1 MGRAVPGGP
10 TCAKLRDVT
19 FDELS
24 PPDDV
29 ARDSSARIRRYRA
42 NIQAELD
49 RAAVYE
55 AMAEAERHPA
65 LARSFRRLAEAE
77 KAHADFWREQLTN
90 SGFKAAPQKPTVR
103 ARLLARLAARFG
115 SGLVLPAAASLE
127 MAEQETYEH
136 QPEADGTKIASDE
149 REHARV
155 LDAAVEAS
163 TPRFTASVLA
173 RILGRRRAVSGNA
186 LRAAVLGANDGLVSN
201 LSLVMGVAGAGL
213 SSRTVLI
220 TGVAGLLAGAFSMAM
235 GEWVSVQSSR
245 ELHQH
250 QLDRE
255 AEEIATDPEHERAE
269 LITLYQ
275 RRGLTVDEARRL
287 ASRVMNSEHS
297 ALEAMA
303 REELGFDP
311 QELGGSA
318 WVAAGASFTLF
329 VLGAV
334 VPVIPFALT
343 GGDTAVAA
351 SLVASGVALLGIG
364 AAITLLTGRG
374 AWRSALRQLA
384 IGFGAAAV
392 TYGVGDLIGAAV

>member
-1 MGRAVPGGP
+1 MSEAVEVGSAEQPSQRAGVV
-10 TCAKLRDVT
+10 D
-19 FDELS
+19 
-24 PPDDV
+24 
-29 ARDSSARIRRYRA
+29 DSSARLRRYRA

-49 RAAVYE
+49 RAVVYQ
-55 AMAEAERHPA
+55 AMADAERHPEV
-65 LARSFRRLAEAE
+65 ARSFRRLAEAE
-77 KAHADFWREQLTN
+77 KGHAEFWRGQLARVD
-90 SGFKAAPQKPTVR
+90 SKGAPQRPSVR

-115 SGLVLPAAASLE
+115 SRLVLPAAASLE
-127 MAEQETYEH
+127 MAEQETYKH
-136 QPEADGTKIASDE
+136 QPETGGTTIPAEE

-163 TPRFTASVLA
+163 TVRFTASALA
-173 RILGRRRAVSGNA
+173 GMLGRRRGVSGNA

-213 SSRTVLI
+213 SSRSVLI

-235 GEWVSVQSSR
+235 GEWISVQSSR
-245 ELHQH
+245 ELHQR

-275 RRGLTVDEARRL
+275 RRGLTPDEASRL
-287 ASRVMNSEHS
+287 AARVMSSEDA

-311 QELGGSA
+311 EELGGSA
-318 WVAAGASFTLF
+318 WVAAIASFALF
-329 VLGAV
+329 TLGAI

-343 GGDTAVAA
+343 GGDAAVVL
-351 SLVASGVALLGIG
+351 SLLSSGLALLGVG
-364 AAITLLTGRG
+364 AAITLLTGRSV
-374 AWRSALRQLA
+374 WRSAVRQLA

-392 TYGVGDLIGAAV
+392 TYGVGYFVGAAI

>member
-1 MGRAVPGGP
+1 MSSGEQPSQRVGFAGDG
-10 TCAKLRDVT
+10 
-19 FDELS
+19 
-24 PPDDV
+24 
-29 ARDSSARIRRYRA
+29 SARIRRYRG

-49 RAAVYE
+49 RAVIYQ
-55 AMAEAERHPA
+55 AMAGVERHPG

-77 KAHADFWREQLTN
+77 KGHAEFWREQLA
-90 SGFKAAPQKPTVR
+90 KAGSKGAPQRPSVR

-115 SGLVLPAAASLE
+115 SRLVLPAAASLE
-127 MAEQETYEH
+127 LAEQETYES
-136 QPEADGTKIASDE
+136 QPEADGTRIPADE

-163 TPRFTASVLA
+163 TARFTASVLA
-173 RILGRRRAVSGNA
+173 RTLGRRRGVSGNA

-235 GEWVSVQSSR
+235 GEWISVQSSR
-245 ELHQH
+245 ELHQR

-269 LITLYQ
+269 LDTLYQ
-275 RRGLTVDEARRL
+275 RRGLTPDEAHQL
-287 ASRVMNSEHS
+287 ASRVMSSEDT

-311 QELGGSA
+311 EELGGSA
-318 WVAAGASFTLF
+318 WVAAIASFALF
-329 VLGAV
+329 TLGAI
-334 VPVIPFALT
+334 VPVVPFALI
-343 GGDTAVAA
+343 GGNTAVAL
-351 SLVASGVALLGIG
+351 SLLASGLALLGIG

-374 AWRSALRQLA
+374 AWRSALRQLS

-392 TYGVGDLIGAAV
+392 TYGVGYFVNAAV